1 VIKGSSFNNNWRMP
15 WLRGVEPHKYK
26 CLKGWRDEMN
36 FRYAITYGKPS
47 PKLDT
52 SKPDEIKKAFNRLT
66 KDVEKL
72 GLKIVFWGSPWGVS
86 EGFVIVFDFNKN
98 IVLYEKLAMS
108 TEIEWPI
115 TDNRTDL
122 VFEW

>member
-1 VIKGSSFNNNWRMP
+1 MTSIIRFQWSLAPRWGAVQIPMP
-15 WLRGVEPHKYK
+15 ERGK
-26 CLKGWRDEMN
+26 DEMN

-52 SKPDEIKKAFNRLT
+52 SKPDEIKKAFNKLT
-66 KDVEKL
+66 KDAEKH
-72 GLKIVFWGSPWGVS
+72 GLKVVFWGSPWGVS
-86 EGFVIVFDFNKN
+86 EGFVIVYDFNKN
-98 IVLYEKLAMS
+98 IGLYEKFASSL
-108 TEIEWPI
+108 EIESPI